1 MLLSAEKIGKSY
13 TGKVLLKDISL
24 YLNKGDKIGVI
35 GVNGTGKSTLLRIL
49 ARREE
54 ADSGTVSIN
63 AKTQMEYLAQDP
75 ECKDGL
81 SVLEQVFVGA
91 SAALRESKDYEA
103 KTILT
108 KLGITEY
115 DKPVA
120 ALSGGQKKR
129 VAIASA
135 LMHPSEIL
143 ILDEPTN
150 HLDNEM
156 IEWLENYL
164 IRYTGAIVMVTHD
177 RYFLDRVVNQIVEL
191 EDGKLFSYPGS
202 YSKYLAMKAEREDME
217 LGSERKR
224 KSILRKE
231 LEWMQRGPRAR
242 GTKSKERIER
252 FEKLS
257 EQNGQSA
264 TSKLDMDTLSS
275 RLGKK
280 TVELQTVT
288 KRFGESLVIDRF
300 DHMILR
306 DERIGIVGKNGC
318 GKSTLLNLISGRLTA
333 DSGAV
338 DVGETVRMGYFA
350 QDCEEM
356 DFAQRPIDYIKEIAG
371 SVETSEGTVTASQM
385 MEKFLFS
392 SEQQWTTI
400 GELSGGERRR
410 LYLLGILMQAPN
422 ILLLDEPTNDLDIQT
437 LTILED
443 YLERFPGAVVAVSHD
458 RYFLDKVATTIFE
471 FRGDGIIRKCLGDYS
486 DYLAGRTTEANRSK
500 QIKAEPEK
508 KEKSQPKLKLT
519 FKEQREMETIDAE
532 IAELEI
538 ALAQLKEQIHTQTSD
553 YVQLQENV
561 AKKETVEKA
570 LDEKMERWVYLNDLA
585 EKIAE
590 TKNT

>member
-115 DKPVA
+115 NKPVA

-264 TSKLDMDTLSS
+264 TSKLEMDTLSS

-553 YVQLQENV
+553 YVQLQENI

>member
-54 ADSGTVSIN
+54 ADNGTVSIS

-81 SVLEQVFVGA
+81 SVLEQVFFGA

-108 KLGITEY
+108 KLGISEY

-156 IEWLENYL
+156 IEWLEKYL
-164 IRYTGAIVMVTHD
+164 IRYSGAIVMVTHD

-191 EDGKLFSYPGS
+191 EDGNMFSYPGS
-202 YSKYLAMKAEREDME
+202 YSKYLALKAEREEME
-217 LGSERKR
+217 FGSERKR

-257 EQNGQSA
+257 EQSGQSA
-264 TSKLDMDTLSS
+264 TSKLEMDTCSS

-280 TVELQTVT
+280 TVELQSVT
-288 KRFGESLVIDRF
+288 KRFGDSLVIDRF
-300 DHMILR
+300 EHMILR

-318 GKSTLLNLISGRLTA
+318 GKSTLLNLISGKLVA
-333 DSGAV
+333 DSGTV

-371 SVETSEGTVTASQM
+371 TVDTSEGTITASQM

-392 SEQQWTTI
+392 SELQWTTI

-443 YLERFPGAVVAVSHD
+443 YLERFPGAVIAVSHD

-471 FRGDGIIRKCLGDYS
+471 FRGDGTIRKCLGDYS
-486 DYLAGRTTEANRSK
+486 DYLAGRTIEASRSK
-500 QIKAEPEK
+500 QTKAEPER
-508 KEKSQPKLKLT
+508 KEKAQTKLKLT
-519 FKEQREMETIDAE
+519 FKEQRELETIDAE
-532 IAELEI
+532 IDDLEKR
-538 ALAQLKEQIHTQTSD
+538 LVQLSDDIHAQTSD
-553 YVQLQENV
+553 YVQLQENIV
-561 AKKETVEKA
+561 KKETLEKA

-585 EKIAE
+585 DKIAG
-590 TKNT
+590 TKNI

>member
-81 SVLEQVFVGA
+81 SVLEQVFFGA

>member
-13 TGKVLLKDISL
+13 TGKVLLKDVSL

-115 DKPVA
+115 DKPVD

-129 VAIASA
+129 VAIARA

-202 YSKYLAMKAEREDME
+202 YSKYLAMKAEREEME

-264 TSKLDMDTLSS
+264 TSKLEMDTLSS

-553 YVQLQENV
+553 YVQLQENI

-590 TKNT
+590 TKNI

>member
-13 TGKVLLKDISL
+13 TEKVLLKDISL

-35 GVNGTGKSTLLRIL
+35 GANGTGKSTLLRIL

-81 SVLEQVFVGA
+81 SVLEQVFFGA

-115 DKPVA
+115 DKPVD

-177 RYFLDRVVNQIVEL
+177 RYFLDRVVKQIVEL

-264 TSKLDMDTLSS
+264 TSKLEMDTLSS

-553 YVQLQENV
+553 YVQLQENI